1 MSTSDAF
8 SFTAEIW
15 LWKGDAA
22 WHFISLPTYIA
33 DEIADLV
40 VGQTRGFGSVRVEV
54 TSGDVQWATSIFPD
68 KKSSTYILPVKKDVR
83 RQLECAAGDE
93 MTVTLRVIGEA
104 G

>member
-1 MSTSDAF
+1 LSTSDAF

-33 DEIADLV
+33 DEIANLV

-54 TSGDVQWATSIFPD
+54 TSSDIQWTTSIFPD
-68 KKSSTYILPVKKDVR
+68 KKSGTYILPIKKDVR
-83 RQLECAAGDE
+83 RQLKCSAGDE
-93 MTVTLRVIGEA
+93 MKVTLRLMS
-104 G
+104 